1 MRLGS
6 RGQTTQ
12 DFAIGISIFLLTT
25 AFLFAFLPTIFT
37 PFDSDRSAS
46 DVAQADR
53 VAATFV
59 ENFSVEGNTGQLN
72 ASTTEEFFAAGA
84 GGDVLRERYTL
95 PTISRVN
102 VTIRTQ
108 NGSVIKDNS
117 GTVLARGDEY
127 DDDVSA
133 SSSRIV
139 TFEEDVCDPACRLV
153 VRVW

>member
-1 MRLGS
+1 MRLDA

-12 DFAIGISIFLLTT
+12 DFAVGISVFLLTT
-25 AFLFAFLPTIFT
+25 AFLFAFLPTIFA

-46 DVAQADR
+46 DVSQADR

-59 ENFSVEGNTGQLN
+59 ENFSVDGKPGQLN
-72 ASTTEEFFAAGA
+72 ASETEGFFAAG
-84 GGDVLRERYTL
+84 GDGDALRDRYSL
-95 PTISRVN
+95 PTTSRVN
-102 VTIRTQ
+102 VTVRTQ

-139 TFEEDVCDPACRLV
+139 TFDEDVCDPSCRLV